1 MESPE
6 IRRTAAMPEV
16 VQSVTLDPTTYA
28 QVVLK
33 PNPDVESTTLD
44 GETVL
49 LHLGTGRYYTLN
61 RVGTAIWEHCREGN
75 TISAIHQALCSRFD
89 VSPERAHDN
98 LVTLVN
104 QLDQEGLL
112 QVQATRS

>member
-1 MESPE
+1 MVMSVVRSAHKQKIIDLGISP
-6 IRRTAAMPEV
+6 RRTAIMPEQI
-16 VQSVTLDPTTYA
+16 QSVRLDPTTYA

-61 RVGTAIWEHCREGN
+61 RVGTAIWEFCTGGN
-75 TISAIHQALCSRFD
+75 TISAIHQALC
-89 VSPERAHDN
+89 N
-98 LVTLVN
+98 
-104 QLDQEGLL
+104 
-112 QVQATRS
+112 

>member
-1 MESPE
+1 
-6 IRRTAAMPEV
+6 MPEV
-16 VQSVTLDPTTYA
+16 VQSVRLDPSTYA

-49 LHLGTGRYYTLN
+49 LHLGSGRYYTLN
-61 RVGTAIWEHCREGN
+61 RIGTAIWEFCTGGN
-75 TISAIHQALCSRFD
+75 TISDIHQALCNRFD

-112 QVQATRS
+112 QVQAKRR